1 MKKVEAI
8 FTIRDY
14 IYRSQGWKLW
24 YNVNTDELTVSPE
37 AYEIEGF
44 IDIINQLESID
55 ILCLN
60 KVIEEVKA
68 SNIKSINHLFNH

>member
-14 IYRSQGWKLW
+14 SYHSQSWKLW
-24 YNVNTDELTVSPE
+24 YNVITDELTVSPE
-37 AYEIEGF
+37 GYEIEGF
-44 IDIINQLESID
+44 IDITNQLESID
-55 ILCLN
+55 ILSLN

-68 SNIKSINHLFNH
+68 SNIK

>member
-14 IYRSQGWKLW
+14 IYNSQSWKLW
-24 YNVNTDELTVSPE
+24 YNVITDELTVSPE

-44 IDIINQLESID
+44 IDITNQLESID
-55 ILCLN
+55 ILSLN

-68 SNIKSINHLFNH
+68 SNIK

>member
-14 IYRSQGWKLW
+14 NYHSQSWKLW
-24 YNVNTDELTVSPE
+24 YNVITDELTVTPE
-37 AYEIEGF
+37 AYEMDGF
-44 IDIINQLESID
+44 IDITNQLESID
-55 ILCLN
+55 ILSLN

-68 SNIKSINHLFNH
+68 SNIK

>member
-14 IYRSQGWKLW
+14 IYRYEGWKLW
-24 YNVNTDELTVSPE
+24 YNVNTDELTVTPE
-37 AYEIEGF
+37 AYEMDGF
-44 IDIINQLESID
+44 IDITNQLESID

-60 KVIEEVKA
+60 KVIEQVKA
-68 SNIKSINHLFNH
+68 CNIK

>member
-44 IDIINQLESID
+44 IDITNQLKSID

-68 SNIKSINHLFNH
+68 SNIKSI

>member
-44 IDIINQLESID
+44 IDITNQLESID

>member
-14 IYRSQGWKLW
+14 IYHSQSWKLW

-44 IDIINQLESID
+44 IDITNQLESID
-55 ILCLN
+55 ILSLN

-68 SNIKSINHLFNH
+68 SNIK